1 LIFLYFYYILDF
13 MKRILLFIVVL
24 LIGMAAF
31 GQELLFYSERYK
43 EAESSFEQRLNILQ
57 TVKERDVGTG
67 EFYHEALKLLLLRA
81 PDITKVTTERRN
93 AEQRALESS
102 VVIVSDGLG
111 KAKVT
116 AAQTDLW
123 SAVNLVDT
131 DGNAQE
137 GHAMRAALYALGQ
150 VDAKDHVEKI
160 AKRLH
165 DYNRQVP
172 LAGSNNPARRRVQQ
186 GVMGCIEALEAL
198 KDIRGYRSVFFAS
211 VPRAWYDKVVKDLAI
226 AALPN
231 IVDDP
236 SDEIAFIIRMDDSE
250 PEVKQ
255 RAFDEMKK
263 NTKMPD
269 ESRAK
274 VAAAALEV
282 GHAYK
287 TQNRNYSKIMR
298 ELRKDAIQMI
308 RRCGVASD
316 SVYLDLE
323 RSYKVNF
330 ESNDVDE
337 DEIMHTLNALGA
349 LKTDQAVALLYK
361 FLSQIEDRRSK
372 SVWTNKER
380 KMFTWILPCLS
391 LTGTKS
397 EDVRK
402 LLVAMKD
409 NAKYTSQERA
419 MILRTMKDLG
429 FE

>member
-1 LIFLYFYYILDF
+1 

-31 GQELLFYSERYK
+31 GQELPFYSERYK
-43 EAESSFEQRLNILQ
+43 EAESSFEQRLSILQ
-57 TVKERDVGTG
+57 TIKERDIGTG

-102 VVIVSDGLG
+102 VVIISDGLG

-172 LAGSNNPARRRVQQ
+172 IAGSNNPARRRVQQ

-198 KDIRGYRSVFFAS
+198 KDVRGYRSVFFAS
-211 VPRAWYDKVVKDLAI
+211 VPRAWYEKVVKDLAI

-236 SDEIAFIIRMDDSE
+236 GDEIAAIIRMDDSE

-263 NTKMPD
+263 NTKMPG

-298 ELRKDAIQMI
+298 ELRKDAIRTIGQH
-308 RRCGVASD
+308 GAASD
-316 SVYLDLE
+316 SVFSDLE
-323 RSYKVNF
+323 KSYKNNF
-330 ESNDVDE
+330 ESNDIDY
-337 DEIMHTLNALGA
+337 DEIMLTISTLTMLHE
-349 LKTDQAVALLYK
+349 KEEAVNLLYK
-361 FLSQIEDRRSK
+361 FLSQIEHRRLRGP
-372 SVWTNKER
+372 WTNKEN
-380 KMFTWILPCLS
+380 KMLEWLVPQIGKTQ
-391 LTGTKS
+391 TKS
-397 EDVRK
+397 ENVK
-402 LLVAMKD
+402 TLLVTMKE
-409 NAKYTSQERA
+409 NVKYTPVQIRWITDA
-419 MILRTMKDLG
+419 MRSLG

>member
-1 LIFLYFYYILDF
+1 MVN
-13 MKRILLFIVVL
+13 MKRILLFIIVL
-24 LIGMAAF
+24 FIGMAAF
-31 GQELLFYSERYK
+31 GQELPFYSERYR
-43 EAESSFEQRLNILQ
+43 EAENSFEQRLNILQ
-57 TVKERDVGTG
+57 TVKTRDIGTG

-93 AEQRALESS
+93 AEQRALELS
-102 VVIVSDGLG
+102 VVLISEGLG

-123 SAVNLVDT
+123 SAVELVDT
-131 DGNAQE
+131 DGRAQE

-172 LAGSNNPARRRVQQ
+172 IAGSNNPARRRVQQ

-198 KDIRGYRSVFFAS
+198 KDVRGYRSVFFAS
-211 VPRAWYDKVVKDLAI
+211 VPRAWYEKVVKDLAI

-236 SDEIAFIIRMDDSE
+236 GDEIAAIIRMDDSE

-263 NTKMPD
+263 NTKMPS

-298 ELRKDAIQMI
+298 ELRKDAIRTIGQH
-308 RRCGVASD
+308 GAASPA
-316 SVYLDLE
+316 VFLDLE
-323 RSYKVNF
+323 RSYKNNF
-330 ESNDVDE
+330 ESNDIDY
-337 DEIMHTLNALGA
+337 DEIERTISTLTMLHANEE
-349 LKTDQAVALLYK
+349 AVNLLYK
-361 FLSQIEDRRSK
+361 FLSQIEHRRLRGP
-372 SVWTNKER
+372 WTNKEN
-380 KMFTWILPCLS
+380 KMLEWLVPQIGKTQ
-391 LTGTKS
+391 TKS
-397 EDVRK
+397 ENVK
-402 LLVAMKD
+402 ILLITMKE
-409 NAKYTSQERA
+409 NAKYTPVQIRWITDA
-419 MILRTMKDLG
+419 MRSLG